1 MPLRAIAA
9 HAAISLRHQPREER
23 IWQAKR
29 RANFAAITSGVI
41 SMLGA
46 PHVPVSALTGS
57 DARLA
62 FLGYPFDGANAAI
75 ERPGSANGPRG
86 LRVASNM
93 CFPWSFEWDIDLFE
107 AYRLVDCGDAPLAIG
122 NVERTHE
129 LVQAELEAILATG
142 AIPAAIG
149 GDHSLC
155 IPGARALSAHL
166 GPGQAH
172 GLPPDR
178 RSPRRRA
185 WTSAARRQTN
195 CNGLIRAAELPNLR
209 PQNMAVIGVRGTINV
224 PDWWDAVRERE
235 IPVYPMPMLRRG
247 GRWTRRSSQALDR
260 VWDGVDGVY
269 VTFDTDSIDSSAAPG
284 TTGPEPNGF
293 TGAEI
298 VRVAQMIG
306 ERGLTA
312 IDNVELCPVYD
323 PSGITARLVWEV
335 ISQMLYAN
343 AKLHG

>member
-1 MPLRAIAA
+1 MA
-9 HAAISLRHQPREER
+9 SETQS
-23 IWQAKR
+23 
-29 RANFAAITSGVI
+29 NFAAITSGVI

-122 NVERTHE
+122 NAERTHE

-166 GPGQAH
+166 GPDKRMGYLQIDAH
-172 GLPPDR
+172 LDAGVDIGGE
-178 RSPRRRA
+178 S
-185 WTSAARRQTN
+185 QTN

-235 IPVYPMPMLRRG
+235 IPVYPMPMLRKEG
-247 GRWTRRSSQALDR
+247 LDETVSQALDR

>member
-1 MPLRAIAA
+1 MAGAA
-9 HAAISLRHQPREER
+9 ET
-23 IWQAKR
+23 
-29 RANFAAITSGVI
+29 NFAAITSGVI

-46 PHVPVSALTGS
+46 PHVPVADLAHS
-57 DARLA
+57 DSRLA

-107 AYRLVDCGDAPLAIG
+107 AYSMVDCGDAPLAIG

-129 LVQAELEAILATG
+129 LVQAELEAILAAA
-142 AIPAAIG
+142 AIPVAVG

-155 IPGARALSAHL
+155 IPGARALSASL
-166 GPGQAH
+166 GPEARMGYLQIDAH
-172 GLPPDR
+172 LDAGVEIGGE
-178 RSPRRRA
+178 
-185 WTSAARRQTN
+185 RQTN
-195 CNGLIRAAELPNLR
+195 CSGLVRAAELPNLR
-209 PQNMAVIGVRGTINV
+209 PENMAVIGVRGTINV
-224 PDWWDAVRERE
+224 PDWWEAVRERE
-235 IPVYPMPMLRRG
+235 IPVYPMATLRRDG
-247 GRWTRRSSQALDR
+247 VEKTVAAALDR

-293 TGAEI
+293 TSAEI
-298 VRVAQMIG
+298 VRVGQMIG

-343 AKLHG
+343 AKSHG